1 MRRLLLALTAVLM
14 TAAAPL
20 PPAPIQDQPLAD
32 PAQEARAVAIQQSL
46 RCVVCQNES
55 IAESGAVLAADLR
68 QVVRERVAAGDSD
81 DEVRAF
87 MVARYGDFILLKPPF
102 EPATWLLWLGPLAVV
117 LIGGLGVAAY
127 LRQRRRLPE
136 VDALSPAEQARLDAL
151 LAEEDE
157 A

>member
-1 MRRLLLALTAVLM
+1 MISLCLTVFL

-20 PPAPIQDQPLAD
+20 PPAPVEDRPL
-32 PAQEARAVAIQQSL
+32 PNPVLEARAVALQQSL

-81 DEVRAF
+81 EEVRAF
-87 MVARYGDFILLKPPF
+87 MVTRYGDFVLLKPPF
-102 EPATWLLWLGPLAVV
+102 EPATWLLWLGPMLVLLLGGLAVV
-117 LIGGLGVAAY
+117 AY
-127 LRQRRRLPE
+127 LRRRRAVPE
-136 VDALSPAEQARLDAL
+136 ADALSADERARLEAL

>member
-1 MRRLLLALTAVLM
+1 MRRLALALAASLLM
-14 TAAAPL
+14 AAAPV
-20 PPAPIQDQPLAD
+20 PPAPVVDQPLAD
-32 PAQEARAVAIQQSL
+32 PALEARAVALQQSL

-81 DEVRAF
+81 EEVRAF
-87 MVARYGDFILLKPPF
+87 MVARYGDFVLLKPPF
-102 EPATWLLWLGPLAVV
+102 EPATWLLWLGPLAVA
-117 LIGGLGVAAY
+117 LLGGLVVAAY
-127 LRQRRRLPE
+127 LRQRRAVPE
-136 VDALSPAEQARLDAL
+136 ADALSADEQARLEAL